1 MAMPPFKDV
10 IKGRDVEDPV
20 NLWLHRPLAYAL
32 VAAIHRTSITPNQVT
47 LLALLFGLAAAG
59 CWFMGTPGMMVLG
72 GALLWTSAILDGADG
87 ILARAKNAQS
97 ELGRALDGIADMV
110 VALAIVAASFYHIWI
125 QHQDWVHLVLMPVA
139 LVGSV
144 LEVYTYDFYKEVYL
158 RSTNPQW
165 DGRTETLANTQASYD
180 QAVRDKAPFIVR
192 FGWWNYVGMLT
203 GQQAVIRAT
212 DPRAIRDGQVMPV
225 SEETVRIHKK
235 HNYWPMQLWT
245 VLSLCP
251 HTYLTSICGMLD
263 RLDIYLWFRAVV
275 ATVLYV
281 VALGWQRYALTRT
294 LQDFDRAGA
303 RPRRPQVVAASG
315 Q

>member
-20 NLWLHRPLAYAL
+20 NLWLHRPLAYGL
-32 VAAIHRTSITPNQVT
+32 VAVIHRTSVTPNQVT
-47 LLALLFGLAAAG
+47 LVALLFGLAAAA
-59 CWFMGTPGMMVLG
+59 CWFVGTPWMMVLG
-72 GALLWTSAILDGADG
+72 GLLLWTSAILDGADG
-87 ILARAKNAQS
+87 ILARAKQAQS

-110 VALAIVAASFYHIWI
+110 VALAIVAASAYHLWMH
-125 QHQDWVHLVLMPVA
+125 HQQWLHLLLAAVA

-144 LEVYTYDFYKEVYL
+144 LQVYTYDFYKEVYL
-158 RSTNPQW
+158 RSTNPHW
-165 DGRTETLANTQASYD
+165 DGRTDALANTRASYEK
-180 QAVRDKAPFIVR
+180 AVRDKAPLIVR

-212 DPRAIRDGQVMPV
+212 DPRAIRDGQTMPV

-251 HTYLTSICGMLD
+251 HTYLISICGMFD
-263 RLDIYLWFRAVV
+263 RLDVYLWFRAVV
-275 ATVLYV
+275 ATALYI
-281 VALGWQRYALTRT
+281 VALGWQRRALTLTIRD
-294 LQDFDRAGA
+294 LDRA
-303 RPRRPQVVAASG
+303 V
-315 Q
+315 